1 MIKLCVTSIFGNL
14 ISQWPHRQDWIS
26 WDFFCLLTTICLI
39 CTFSFVRAAIAGLL
53 FSFGRVTCHLGMCQL
68 CPTFVACRGGDRII
82 SPDTLYFEHLVG
94 HISDHKLNFFLFPFF
109 ANKSLSCL
117 EGKSMTPCQGNTFLF
132 CFSHQLPRLRL
143 GPMKGFLS
151 WHGALQGPLTRL
163 VRCFWN
169 YRETRTPSGMAH

>member
-1 MIKLCVTSIFGNL
+1 MG
-14 ISQWPHRQDWIS
+14 
-26 WDFFCLLTTICLI
+26 FFCLLTTICLI
-39 CTFSFVRAAIAGLL
+39 CNFSFVRTATVGLL
-53 FSFGRVTCHLGMCQL
+53 FSLGRVTCHLGMCQL

-132 CFSHQLPRLRL
+132 RSSQQLPCVCLEPL
-143 GPMKGFLS
+143 NGLS
-151 WHGALQGPLTRL
+151 WHGVLQGPLTCL
-163 VRCFWN
+163 VRSLRN
-169 YRETRTPSGMAH
+169 YRETRITGVPR